1 MKEIE
6 KTYIDKNCYIERI
19 IKRSIDIIL
28 SGGCLIIFSPLFVL
42 ISLAIRWE
50 DGLPVIFSQERI
62 TDMEN
67 PFIYI
72 NSAL

>member
-28 SGGCLIIFSPLFVL
+28 SGGCLIIFSPYFPCHQMG
-42 ISLAIRWE
+42 RWASCH
-50 DGLPVIFSQERI
+50 I
-62 TDMEN
+62 
-67 PFIYI
+67 
-72 NSAL
+72 